1 MKVNMLFQS
10 AVQDAE
16 CHEMSLPPVSAT
28 NDDTTR
34 HPGLL
39 DACLHEYQLKGN
51 ENSRMFSLSLD
62 EFCNVSGS

>member
-1 MKVNMLFQS
+1 MLFQS

-16 CHEMSLPPVSAT
+16 CHEMSLPSVPASNGDAI
-28 NDDTTR
+28 R

-39 DACLHEYQLKGN
+39 DICLHEYQLLKGN

-62 EFCNVSGS
+62 EFCNVFGS